1 MYEKNEMDCPH
12 YNKLNNKENSNL
24 ELGYFCKTHN
34 ILCCSV
40 CTKESGNHYKCEVCE
55 INEIK
60 DSKLNDLK
68 KNLNLLEDFSKSLTD
83 SINNLEKLFDKKEKD
98 KETLKVRVQKVFT
111 KIRNELN
118 DREDLLISEIDKQ
131 FDNLYFEEK
140 LMRKLEKLPKKSK
153 NNLEKGKLINLDKN
167 KLSSIINDCIVIEN
181 NIKEIEELNKLTEKC
196 NESNNVSIEFYPK
209 NDRLSLLLKEI
220 KNLRI
225 ESSKPTESKEEIIL
239 LYSNEKGIIEANSL
253 TEIKEI
259 KPKINPFI
267 PSKDIIVFD
276 HFGNILKDDDKFGLS
291 TNFLSIEYKINITIK
306 YKRICKKTYN
316 DVNINNS
323 LEFIADKI
331 QNDINISKSEQ
342 RIVYKGNEI
351 KSAFDLIKIID
362 KKDIELDLYI
372 GPKDGLL
379 IDIRKK
385 SGEIYKFCFESN
397 TKIKDIINNNFEE
410 LPIDSYNIY
419 YKEKIL
425 DNEKTLKDN
434 NIENN
439 SILDFAFKS
448 KTGNIIIIR
457 RTWMERISYYHN
469 NIQLSHR
476 MTNPKLI
483 PLEVDFSET
492 IHSIKNKYS
501 EKDIHLSISN
511 QKMVYNN
518 IELEDNK
525 SLKEYNIKNEEKIDV
540 IYKSNIIIPI
550 TIQTLTGKRIPLN
563 ADWFDT
569 FDDIKSKIHKKEGIP
584 NDQQRLIYS
593 GRQLEDDETL
603 ADYNV
608 QKDSTLHL
616 VLRLRGNL

>member
-34 ILCCSV
+34 ILCCSA

-118 DREDLLISEIDKQ
+118 DREDLLLSEIDKQ

-140 LMRKLEKLPKKSK
+140 LMRKLEKLPKKSNK
-153 NNLEKGKLINLDKN
+153 NLEKGKLINIDKN
-167 KLSSIINDCIVIEN
+167 KLSSIINDCIDIEN
-181 NIKEIEELNKLTEKC
+181 NIKEIDELNKLTEKC
-196 NESNNVSIEFYPK
+196 NQSDYVSIEFYP
-209 NDRLSLLLKEI
+209 NDEKLSLLLKEI

-225 ESSKPTESKEEIIL
+225 DSSKFIGSKAEIVL
-239 LYSNEKGIIEANSL
+239 LYSNEKGIIGANYW
-253 TEIKEI
+253 TKIKEI
-259 KPKINPFI
+259 KSEINPFI
-267 PSKDIIVFD
+267 PSKDIIIFD
-276 HFGNILKDDDKFGLS
+276 HFGNILKDDDYLDWS
-291 TNFLSIEYKINITIK
+291 TAFLSIEYKINITIK
-306 YKRICKKTYN
+306 YNGICKKTYN

-331 QNDINISKSEQ
+331 KKDIEISKSKQ

-385 SGEIYKFCFESN
+385 SGDIYKYSFESN
-397 TKIKDIINNNFEE
+397 TKIKDIKLYNLEK

-425 DNEKTLKDN
+425 DKEKTLKDN

-439 SILDFAFKS
+439 SILDFVFNS
-448 KTGNIIIIR
+448 KKGNIIIIR
-457 RTWMERISYYHN
+457 SY
-469 NIQLSHR
+469 NI
-476 MTNPKLI
+476 LI

-492 IHSIKNKYS
+492 IHSIKNKLS

-511 QKMVYNN
+511 LKMAYNN

-525 SLKEYNIKNEEKIDV
+525 SLKEYNINNEETIDV
-540 IYKSNIIIPI
+540 INKNDIFTIKTLSGKIIQLFNVDWSN
-550 TIQTLTGKRIPLN
+550 TIY
-563 ADWFDT
+563 
-569 FDDIKSKIHKKEGIP
+569 DIKAMIQEKTGVPI
-584 NDQQRLIYS
+584 DQQRLICC
-593 GRQLEDDETL
+593 GIILKHDEFTL
-603 ADYNV
+603 ADYNIY
-608 QKDSTLHL
+608 KGSILHL
-616 VLRLRGNL
+616 VLRLRGNQ